1 MTKKF
6 FNIKEYANG
15 AVIASVSRRTT
26 DDNCYTGYTTDTV
39 YSNGTSDRTYWGFF
53 GLIICLFYICSY
65 QVWYKTCSD

>member
-26 DDNCYTGYTTDTV
+26 EDNCYTGYTTDTV
-39 YSNGTSDRTYWGFF
+39 YSDGTSDRTYWGFF
-53 GLIICLFYICSY
+53 GTMEDVLKEWPEAVF
-65 QVWYKTCSD
+65 V